1 MEKVTL
7 KRNYKDVL
15 FRRVFRD
22 KKSLL
27 ELYNAVNGTNYSD
40 EEELTIVT
48 LEDAIYMNV
57 KNDIAFLVGTYLNLY
72 EHQSTVN
79 PNMPLRCLIYI
90 AKEYEKLMDKSSLYS
105 SRQQQIPT
113 PRFIVFYNGKQKQ
126 PERQTLRLSTAFQT
140 ASEEPELELRLTV
153 LNINYGKNKEL
164 MKQCRKLEEYSL
176 FVDKLRKNALIY
188 EISEAAERTVDECI
202 QQSILQDLLREQRA
216 EVIAMSIFYYDEEK
230 ELELIRKDEYEQG
243 WEAGEQKGRQE
254 GLACSIFELLSE
266 FGEIPEATRTKILN
280 EQDEKQLRQWL
291 KLAAKADSME
301 TFLERF
307 EKDNGAL

>member
-15 FRRVFRD
+15 FRRVFKD

-113 PRFIVFYNGKQKQ
+113 PCFIVFYNGKQKQ

-164 MKQCRKLEEYSL
+164 LKQCRKLEEYSL

-202 QQSILQDLLREQRA
+202 QQNILRDLLREQRA

-243 WEAGEQKGRQE
+243 WEAGVQQ
-254 GLACSIFELLSE
+254 GLAQSVLELLSE
-266 FGEIPEATRTKILN
+266 FGEISEAVRTKIFEEQN
-280 EQDEKQLRQWL
+280 EEQLRQWL
-291 KLAAKADSME
+291 KLASKADSME

-307 EKDNGAL
+307 EKDN

>member
-15 FRRVFRD
+15 FRRVFKD

-113 PRFIVFYNGKQKQ
+113 PCFFVFYNGKQKQ

-164 MKQCRKLEEYSL
+164 LKQCRKLEEYSL

-202 QQSILQDLLREQRA
+202 QQNILRDLLREQRA

-243 WEAGEQKGRQE
+243 WEAGVQQ
-254 GLACSIFELLSE
+254 GLAQSVLELLSE
-266 FGEIPEATRTKILN
+266 FGEISEAVRTKIFEEQN
-280 EQDEKQLRQWL
+280 EEQLRQWL
-291 KLAAKADSME
+291 KLASKADSME

-307 EKDNGAL
+307 EKDN

>member
-15 FRRVFRD
+15 FRRVFKD

-164 MKQCRKLEEYSL
+164 LKQCRKLEEYSL

-202 QQSILQDLLREQRA
+202 QQNILRDLLREQRA

-243 WEAGEQKGRQE
+243 WEAGVQQ
-254 GLACSIFELLSE
+254 GLAQSVLELLSE
-266 FGEIPEATRTKILN
+266 FGEISEAVRTKIFEEQN
-280 EQDEKQLRQWL
+280 EEQLRQWL
-291 KLAAKADSME
+291 KLASKADSME

-307 EKDNGAL
+307 EKDN